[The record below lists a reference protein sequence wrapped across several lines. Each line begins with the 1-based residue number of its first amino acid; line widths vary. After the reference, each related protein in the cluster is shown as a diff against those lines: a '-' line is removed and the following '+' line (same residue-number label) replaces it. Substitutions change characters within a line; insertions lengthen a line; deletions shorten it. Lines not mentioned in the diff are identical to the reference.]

1 MGGRKSERLTVPR
14 TRGNSPQETPP
25 KGKGRR
31 DMGPL
36 EGTMDG
42 TPSPED
48 ISPGLQ
54 RIAELAR
61 TAPGLAFTTLAH
73 HIDIEHLTRAYERT
87 RKDAAVGVDGQ
98 TAAEYAR
105 GLETNLRSLEGSFKS
120 GEYKAPPVRRVHI
133 PKGDGRS
140 TRPIGVPTFE
150 DKVLQRAVV
159 MVLEPIFEQDFLPCS
174 YGFRPGRSAHQ
185 ALDALWQGL
194 MKMHGGWVFEV
205 DIKSFFDTLDHGHL
219 RGFLDR
225 RVRDGVIRRMI
236 DKWLKAGVLEEGSL
250 AYPEAG
256 TPQGGVISPLLANIY
271 LYGVL
276 DTWFEQQVKPHL
288 RGEAF
293 LIRYADDFVIAFA
306 IESDAQRVF
315 EVLPK
320 RFARYGLN
328 LHPDKTRLVPF
339 GQPKGKPTGKRPP
352 DGHRPGTFDLLGFT
366 HFWKV
371 SRKGNWVIARKTAK
385 GRLARAVKTITQW
398 CKTYRHLPV
407 KDQHK
412 ALVRKLKGHFA
423 YYGITGNGR
432 SLAHFRHQVMRAWCT
447 WLRRRSQRAHLSWP
461 RFNRLL
467 QRYPLPPVRVVHS
480 VYRHAAN
487 P

>member
-1 MGGRKSERLTVPR
+1 MGL
-14 TRGNSPQETPP
+14 
-25 KGKGRR
+25 
-31 DMGPL
+31 L

-42 TPSPED
+42 TPSREN
-48 ISPGLQ
+48 ISPGIQ

-61 TAPGLAFTTLAH
+61 SAPGLAFTTLAH
-73 HIDIEHLTRAYERT
+73 HIDIERLVDAFQRT
-87 RKDAAVGVDGQ
+87 RRDAAVGVDGQ
-98 TAAEYAR
+98 TAAEYFR
-105 GLETNLRSLEGSFKS
+105 DLEANLRSLEGRFKT

-133 PKGDGRS
+133 PKADGRS

-159 MVLEPIFEQDFLPCS
+159 TILEPIYEQDFLPCS

-185 ALDALWQGL
+185 ALQALWEGL
-194 MKMHGGWVFEV
+194 MKMHGGWILEA

-219 RGFLDR
+219 RSFLDR

-236 DKWLKAGVLEEGSL
+236 DKWLKAGVLEEGNL
-250 AYPEAG
+250 MYPEAG

-271 LYGVL
+271 LHEVL

-288 RGEAF
+288 RGAAF

-306 IESDAQRVF
+306 HESDAKRVF

-320 RFARYGLN
+320 RFARYGLS
-328 LHPDKTRLVPF
+328 LHPEKTRLVPF
-339 GQPKGKPTGKRPP
+339 GQPKGKPADQRPP
-352 DGHRPGTFDLLGFT
+352 GGQGPGSFDLLGFT
-366 HFWKV
+366 HFWKL
-371 SRKGNWVIARKTAK
+371 SRTGNWVVARKTAK
-385 GRLARAVKTITQW
+385 SRLARALKKITQW

-407 KDQHK
+407 EDQHK

-423 YYGITGNGR
+423 YYGITGNGA
-432 SLAHFRHQVMRAWCT
+432 SLNRFRTQTTRAWRT
-447 WLRRRSQRAHLSWP
+447 WLRRRSQRTRLTWE
-461 RFNRLL
+461 RFCLL
-467 QRYPLPPVRVVHS
+467 LTRYPLPSAQVVHS
-480 VYRHAAN
+480 IYRHAAN

>member
-1 MGGRKSERLTVPR
+1 
-14 TRGNSPQETPP
+14 
-25 KGKGRR
+25 
-31 DMGPL
+31 
-36 EGTMDG
+36 MDG
-42 TPSPED
+42 TPSPEN
-48 ISPGLQ
+48 ISPGIQ

-61 TAPGLAFTTLAH
+61 EAPGLAFTTLAH

-98 TAAEYAR
+98 TAAEYAW
-105 GLETNLRSLEGSFKS
+105 GLETNLRSLGGSFKS

-174 YGFRPGRSAHQ
+174 YGFRPRRSAHQ

-194 MKMHGGWVFEV
+194 MKMHGGWVLEV

-256 TPQGGVISPLLANIY
+256 TPQGGVISPLLANVY
-271 LYGVL
+271 LHGVL

-306 IESDAQRVF
+306 LEGDARKVF

-320 RFARYGLN
+320 RFARYGLS
-328 LHPDKTRLVPF
+328 LHPGKTRLVPF
-339 GQPKGKPTGKRPP
+339 GRPQGKASDQRLTG
-352 DGHRPGTFDLLGFT
+352 GHRPGTFDLLGFT

-371 SRKGNWVIARKTAK
+371 SRMGSWVIARKTAK

-412 ALVRKLKGHFA
+412 ALVRTLKGHFA

-447 WLRRRSQRAHLSWP
+447 WLRRRSQKAHLSWA

-480 VYRHAAN
+480 VYRHAAK